1 MLGIKN
7 MLLALLIG
15 LAVGGAGGFWGGW
28 ELAKADIA
36 ENQLEQVTEAR
47 KDDANAVADSQRETN
62 AIAKQ
67 VASNQA
73 NSTTTQREARRHV
86 ERSNERANERAE
98 LKPATPEGES
108 VRLVSGDEH
117 LGVGLVCV
125 LNAARTNRAPDCPA
139 AGSDEAGGET
149 PDATVSD
156 FIENDLEVV
165 RMYHDLAVRH
175 AALVQFVLDRQAE
188 QREDMGIMTEETQSR
203 LNDIYR

>member
-62 AIAKQ
+62 AIASQ
-67 VASNQA
+67 VASNKA
-73 NSTTTQREARRHV
+73 NSTKAQREARRHV
-86 ERSNERANERAE
+86 EQSNQPANIS
-98 LKPATPEGES
+98 PATPEGES

-125 LNAARTNRAPDCPA
+125 LDAARTNGTPDCPA
-139 AGSDEAGGET
+139 AGSDEARGAT
-149 PDATVSD
+149 PDVTVSD

-165 RMYHDLAVRH
+165 RMYHDLAARH

-188 QREDMGIMTEETQSR
+188 QRQDMGIMTEEAQSR

>member
-62 AIAKQ
+62 AIASQ
-67 VASNQA
+67 VASNKA
-73 NSTTTQREARRHV
+73 NSTKAQREARRHV
-86 ERSNERANERAE
+86 EQSNQPANIS
-98 LKPATPEGES
+98 PATPEGES

-125 LNAARTNRAPDCPA
+125 LDAARTNRAPDCPT
-139 AGSDEAGGET
+139 AGSDEASGAT

-165 RMYHDLAVRH
+165 RMYHDLAARH

-188 QREDMGIMTEETQSR
+188 QRQDMGIMTEEAQSR